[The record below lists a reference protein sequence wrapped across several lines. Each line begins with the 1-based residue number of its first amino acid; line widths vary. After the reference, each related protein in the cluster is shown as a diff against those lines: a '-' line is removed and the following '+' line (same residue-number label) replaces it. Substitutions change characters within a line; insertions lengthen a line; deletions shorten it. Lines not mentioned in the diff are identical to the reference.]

1 MSLASYFRDRRNAV
15 IQRMVNEARTEARA
29 EGREEGREEA
39 RAEGRQELF
48 QELSSKSRDELLAT
62 FGHGSGNG
70 QYPGKSGE
78 TPAAPDQ

>member
-1 MSLASYFRDRRNAV
+1 MSLASYFRDRRDAV
-15 IQRMVNEARTEARA
+15 IQRMVNEVRTEA
-29 EGREEGREEA
+29 REEA

-48 QELSSKSRDELLAT
+48 QELSRKSRDELLAT